1 MDTRTVRRASDLRGA
16 GLTGIAA
23 GAVTLGTAELL
34 AAAWSGPLASAGTPS
49 PLLAVGAAFVDRT
62 PAWLKDWAIAIFG
75 TADKIALGV
84 GMALVLSVVCAA
96 VGLLATR
103 RKDLAQVLFLAVAA
117 LGVAAVLSR
126 PDSGLL
132 DAVPTVVGAAVG
144 TWLLGRLSDQ
154 GRAAQAGPVPPL
166 AHPRRAAAHPGA
178 HPGAHPAAV
187 EPMPVGAPRREVLRT
202 AGGLTALG
210 LVGVAIGTSGSG
222 LLRTAGPATP
232 AMPLPRPIR
241 TVGVPDVAGS
251 STPGHTAYLTPND
264 AFYRIDTALRVPRVN
279 PETWTLR
286 VTGLVEREIEM
297 SYADLLAEQHVEA
310 LVTLTCVSNEVGGDL
325 VGNARWQGWPVRDLL
340 ARAGVAPEAD
350 MVLSRS
356 VDGWTAGTPLE
367 ALTDDRD
374 ALLAV
379 AMNGEPLPARHG
391 YPVRLVVPGLYGYVS
406 ATKWVTELKVTR
418 FDADEGYWTPRGWSA
433 LGPIKTAS
441 RIDVPR
447 TGARVVAG
455 EVVVAGVAW
464 AQLRG
469 VDQVQVQVDDGPWQ
483 VAELLAEPSVDAWR
497 LWRWTW
503 PDATPGR
510 HRLRVRAT
518 DATGEVQTDLVAR
531 PAPDGASG
539 WHEVSV
545 RVT

>member
-1 MDTRTVRRASDLRGA
+1 MDSRAARRAPDSRA
-16 GLTGIAA
+16 AALTGIAA
-23 GAVTLGTAELL
+23 GSVTLGTAELL

-62 PAWLKDWAIAIFG
+62 PAWLKDAAIAIFG
-75 TADKIALGV
+75 TADKVALGV
-84 GMALVLSVVCAA
+84 GMALVLTVVCAA
-96 VGLLATR
+96 LGLLAVR
-103 RKDLAQVLFLAVAA
+103 RRDLAQALFLAVGA
-117 LGVAAVLSR
+117 LGVVAVLSR

-132 DAVPTVVGAAVG
+132 DAVPTVVGGAAG
-144 TWLLGRLSDQ
+144 TWLLGRLSDRS
-154 GRAAQAGPVPPL
+154 RAARVGPATPD
-166 AHPRRAAAHPGA
+166 AHPRAAV
-178 HPGAHPAAV
+178 HPAAV
-187 EPMPVGAPRREVLRT
+187 EPMPVGAPRREVLRA

-210 LVGVAIGTSGSG
+210 LVGVAVGTGGSG
-222 LLRTAGPATP
+222 LLRTAGPSTP
-232 AMPLPRPIR
+232 AITLPPPTR
-241 TVGVPDVAGS
+241 GVDVPEAAVS
-251 STPGHTAYLTPND
+251 STTGHTAYLTPND

-286 VTGLVEREIEM
+286 VTGLVEREVEI
-297 SYADLLAEQHVEA
+297 SYADLLAEEHREA

-325 VGNARWQGWPVRDLL
+325 VGNARWQGWPVRELL

-418 FDADEGYWTPRGWSA
+418 FDADEGYWTPRGWSV

-447 TGARVVAG
+447 AGARVPAG

-464 AQLRG
+464 AQQRG
-469 VDQVQVQVDDGPWQ
+469 VDQVEVQVDDGPWQ

-503 PDATPGR
+503 SGTTPGR
-510 HRLRVRAT
+510 HLLRVRAT
-518 DATGEVQTDLVAR
+518 DGAGEVQTDRVAR

-539 WHEVSV
+539 WHQVSV

>member
-1 MDTRTVRRASDLRGA
+1 MDTRTVRRAPDSRAA
-16 GLTGIAA
+16 GLSGVAA
-23 GAVTLGTAELL
+23 GAITLGTAELL
-34 AAAWSGPLASAGTPS
+34 AAAWSGALASAGTSS

-62 PAWLKDWAIAIFG
+62 PAWLKDWAIATFG
-75 TADKIALGV
+75 TGDKIALGV
-84 GMALVLSVVCAA
+84 GMALVLTAVCAA
-96 VGLLATR
+96 LGLLAAR
-103 RKDLAQVLFLAVAA
+103 RTTPAQVLFVAVAV

-126 PDSGLL
+126 PGSGLL

-144 TWLLGRLSDQ
+144 TWLLGRLSAE
-154 GRAAQAGPVPPL
+154 GRTARTGSMPPAAA
-166 AHPRRAAAHPGA
+166 PRRAAEEHS
-178 HPGAHPAAV
+178 PAAPTPAA
-187 EPMPVGAPRREVLRT
+187 EPMPVGAPRREVFRA

-210 LVGVAIGTSGSG
+210 LVGVAIGTGGSN
-222 LLRTAGPATP
+222 LLRSAGAATP
-232 AMPLPRPIR
+232 AVPLPRPSR
-241 TVGVPDVAGS
+241 TVSVPGAAVS
-251 STPGHTAYLTPND
+251 STPGHTAYVTPND

-279 PETWTLR
+279 PQSWTLR
-286 VTGLVEREIEM
+286 VTGLVEREVEI
-297 SYADLLAEQHVEA
+297 SYAELLAEEHVEA

-325 VGNARWQGWPVRDLL
+325 VGNARWQGWPVRELL
-340 ARAGVAPEAD
+340 ARTGVAPEAD

-356 VDGWTAGTPLE
+356 VDGWTAGTPIE
-367 ALTDDRD
+367 ALTDDRT

-441 RIDVPR
+441 RIDLPRAGAGVP
-447 TGARVVAG
+447 AG

-464 AQLRG
+464 AQQRG
-469 VDQVQVQVDDGPWQ
+469 VEQVEVQVDDGPWRA
-483 VAELLAEPSVDAWR
+483 AELLAEPSVDAWR

-503 PDATPGR
+503 PDARPGR

-518 DATGEVQTDLVAR
+518 DGTGQVQTDQVAR
-531 PAPDGASG
+531 PAPNGASG
-539 WHEVSV
+539 WHEVTV

>member
-1 MDTRTVRRASDLRGA
+1 MDTRTVRRAPDSRAA
-16 GLTGIAA
+16 GLSGVAA
-23 GAVTLGTAELL
+23 GAITLGTAELL

-62 PAWLKDWAIAIFG
+62 PAWLKDWAIATFG
-75 TADKIALGV
+75 TADKLALGI
-84 GMALVLSVVCAA
+84 GMALVLTAACAA
-96 VGLLATR
+96 LGLLAAR
-103 RKDLAQVLFLAVAA
+103 RKTLAQVLFVAVAA
-117 LGVAAVLSR
+117 LGMAAVLSR

-144 TWLLGRLSDQ
+144 TWLLGRLSEKDQ
-154 GRAAQAGPVPPL
+154 TVRHPL
-166 AHPRRAAAHPGA
+166 AAATPVA
-178 HPGAHPAAV
+178 
-187 EPMPVGAPRREVLRT
+187 EPMPVGAPRREVFRA

-210 LVGVAIGTSGSG
+210 LAGIAVGTGGSG
-222 LLRTAGPATP
+222 VLRTAGPATP
-232 AMPLPRPIR
+232 TVPLPRPSR
-241 TVGVPDVAGS
+241 SVSVPDAAVS
-251 STPGHTAYLTPND
+251 NTPGHTAYLTPND

-279 PETWTLR
+279 PERWTLR
-286 VTGLVEREIEM
+286 VTGLVERELEIT
-297 SYADLLAEQHVEA
+297 YADLLAEEHVEA

-325 VGNARWQGWPVRDLL
+325 VGNARWQGWPVRELL

-447 TGARVVAG
+447 SGARVPVG

-464 AQLRG
+464 AQQRG
-469 VDQVQVQVDDGPWQ
+469 VEQVEVQVDDGPWQ
-483 VAELLAEPSVDAWR
+483 AVELLAEPSVDAWR

-518 DATGEVQTDLVAR
+518 DGTGEAQTDQVAR

-545 RVT
+545 RVA

>member
-1 MDTRTVRRASDLRGA
+1 MDTRTALRATDPRAA
-16 GLTGIAA
+16 GLTGVAA

-34 AAAWSGPLASAGTPS
+34 AAAWAGPLASAGTPS

-62 PAWLKDWAIAIFG
+62 PAWLKDWAVAIFG
-75 TADKIALGV
+75 TADKVALGV
-84 GMALVLSVVCAA
+84 GMALVLTAVCAA
-96 VGLLATR
+96 LGLLAAR
-103 RKDLAQVLFLAVAA
+103 RKELAQALFLAVAV

-132 DAVPTVVGAAVG
+132 DAVPTVAGAAVG
-144 TWLLGRLSDQ
+144 TWLLGWLSEKVS
-154 GRAAQAGPVPPL
+154 AAQAGSVPS
-166 AHPRRAAAHPGA
+166 AARPRDVGV
-178 HPGAHPAAV
+178 HPAAV
-187 EPMPVGAPRREVLRT
+187 QPMPVGAPRREVIRA

-210 LVGVAIGTSGSG
+210 LVGVAVGTGGSG
-222 LLRTAGPATP
+222 VLRTAGPAAP
-232 AMPLPRPIR
+232 SVPLPRPTR
-241 TVGVPDVAGS
+241 TVSVPNAAVG
-251 STPGHTAYLTPND
+251 STPGQTAYLTPND

-279 PETWTLR
+279 ADTWTLR
-286 VTGLVEREIEM
+286 VTGLVEREVEI
-297 SYADLLAEQHVEA
+297 SYADLLAEEHVEA

-325 VGNARWQGWPVRDLL
+325 VGNARWQGWPVRELL

-356 VDGWTAGTPLE
+356 VDGWTAGTPLG

-379 AMNGEPLPARHG
+379 AMNGEPLPARNG

-418 FDADEGYWTPRGWSA
+418 FDADEGYWTPRGWAA

-447 TGARVVAG
+447 TGARVPAG

-469 VDQVQVQVDDGPWQ
+469 VDQVEVQVDDGPWQ
-483 VAELLAEPSVDAWR
+483 AVELLAEPSVDAWR

-510 HRLRVRAT
+510 HLLRVRAT
-518 DATGEVQTDLVAR
+518 DGTGEVQTDQLAR

-539 WHEVSV
+539 WHEVDV